1 MSVDTTSNRQPIE
14 TYAEFWP
21 YYLQEHAVPACRN
34 LHYAGTSLTF
44 VAFALAIFVNVW
56 WLIAAPLAGYAF
68 AWVAHFT
75 IEKNRPA
82 TFTYPIWSLI
92 SDYRMFFA
100 WITGRLGA
108 HLETAGVR

>member
-1 MSVDTTSNRQPIE
+1 MSVGTTGNNDRIA

-21 YYLQEHAVPACRN
+21 YYLQEHAKPACRH
-34 LHYAGTSLTF
+34 LHYAGTALTF
-44 VAFALAIFVNVW
+44 VAFGLAVFVNVW
-56 WLIAAPLAGYAF
+56 WLIAAPLVGYAF

-92 SDYRMFFA
+92 SDYKMFFTWA
-100 WITGRLGA
+100 TGRLGP
-108 HLETAGVR
+108 HLKNAGVN